1 VPDQTTEAPLR
12 IGPGLRS
19 SSMAVQIAVIGG
31 GDSDAAAMDAAEIVG
46 VELAKAG
53 AVLICGGLGGVMA
66 AACRGAKSAGGTTVG
81 VLPETDPGTA
91 NRWVD
96 VVIPTGLGEARNA
109 IVVRSAGAVVAIDG
123 EYGTLSE
130 IALALRSGVPVIGL
144 ATWSLV
150 RPDGET
156 DAGIEVVDDP
166 RAAVTRALVR
176 AAAPR

>member
-1 VPDQTTEAPLR
+1 
-12 IGPGLRS
+12 
-19 SSMAVQIAVIGG
+19 MAVQIAVIGG
-31 GDSDAAAMDAAEIVG
+31 GDRSAAALAAAEIVG
-46 VELAKAG
+46 AELAKAG
-53 AVLICGGLGGVMA
+53 AVLVCGGLDGVMA

-91 NRWVD
+91 NPWVD

-144 ATWSLV
+144 RTWSLV
-150 RPDGET
+150 HPDGKADT
-156 DAGIEVVDDP
+156 GIEVVDGP
-166 RAAVTRALVR
+166 RVAAARALER
-176 AAAPR
+176 AAAHR